1 MSEADREAVP
11 REAVPREPLRRSVT
25 MADVFEAVT
34 RSPRALVVVRVPE
47 GTILAANAA
56 AAELLGEDA
65 TAVVG
70 RRVYSLYSGAD
81 EIHSAVALSALAAG
95 ALDSY
100 NARRRL
106 AGRQGAEAWASVRRF
121 DVEGGSIALGLVTPV
136 DEPRPRDGVGEEL
149 AASDTSWASRVQPA
163 GSVRDPLTGV
173 LDGLSV
179 RKRQIVSALLQGERV
194 PAIAASM
201 FVSTSTIRSHLSVIF
216 RVFGVGSQTELISL
230 LRSPDRASTSRP

>member
-1 MSEADREAVP
+1 M
-11 REAVPREPLRRSVT
+11 
-25 MADVFEAVT
+25 
-34 RSPRALVVVRVPE
+34 PE

-70 RRVYSLYSGAD
+70 RRLNSLYAGAD

-106 AGRQGAEAWASVRRF
+106 AGRSGAEAWTCVRRF
-121 DVEGGSIALGLVTPV
+121 DVEGRSIALGLVIPI

-149 AASDTSWASRVQPA
+149 AASDTSWVSGAQPA
-163 GSVRDPLTGV
+163 GSVNDPLTEV
-173 LDGLSV
+173 LDGLPP

-194 PAIAASM
+194 PTIAASM
-201 FVSTSTIRSHLSVIF
+201 FVSTSTIRSHLSAIF
-216 RVFGVGSQTELISL
+216 RVFGVGSQTELLSL
-230 LRSPDRASTSRP
+230 LHSPDSGASGAGAPMR

>member
-1 MSEADREAVP
+1 MSGVDREAVP
-11 REAVPREPLRRSVT
+11 REQLMRSAT
-25 MADVFEAVT
+25 MADVFETVT
-34 RSPRALVVVRVPE
+34 RSPRALVVAGMPE

-70 RRVYSLYSGAD
+70 RRVNSLYAGAD

-95 ALDSY
+95 AVDSY

-106 AGRQGAEAWASVRRF
+106 AGRLGAEAWTCVRRF
-121 DVEGGSIALGLVTPV
+121 DVEGGSIALGLVVPV
-136 DEPRPRDGVGEEL
+136 DEPRPRDGIGEEL
-149 AASDTSWASRVQPA
+149 AASDTSWVSGAQPA
-163 GSVRDPLTGV
+163 GSVNEV
-173 LDGLSV
+173 LDGLPL

-201 FVSTSTIRSHLSVIF
+201 FVSASTIRSHLSVIF
-216 RVFGVGSQTELISL
+216 RAFGVGSQTELLSL
-230 LRSPDRASTSRP
+230 LHSPDIRG

>member
-1 MSEADREAVP
+1 MSGVDREALP
-11 REAVPREPLRRSVT
+11 REQLMRSAS
-25 MADVFEAVT
+25 MADVFETVT
-34 RSPRALVVVRVPE
+34 SSPRALVVVRMPE

-70 RRVYSLYSGAD
+70 RRVDSLYAGAD

-95 ALDSY
+95 AVDSY

-106 AGRQGAEAWASVRRF
+106 AGRLGAEAWTCVRRF
-121 DVEGGSIALGLVTPV
+121 DVEGGSIALGLVVPV

-149 AASDTSWASRVQPA
+149 AASDTTWASQVQPA
-163 GSVRDPLTGV
+163 GSVNDQLDEA
-173 LDGLSV
+173 LDGLSL

-201 FVSTSTIRSHLSVIF
+201 FVSTSTIRSHLSAIF
-216 RVFGVGSQTELISL
+216 RVFGVVSQTELLSL
-230 LRSPDRASTSRP
+230 LRSPDKRASGAKAPTR